1 MAVNNRDWKIYLDC
15 YFKVRKTAH
24 SISHGAIISLWNA
37 NGQIASLAKNR
48 VLSNKVVRNIKMREL
63 NYVTIW
69 GGNKTMEY
77 RELSVLVECDYLVAI
92 EIARLAKQNAFYIL
106 YSDQRLRLVD
116 CDTEKSEYLK
126 STFLSRQV
134 KSALAPANLALD

>member
-15 YFKVRKTAH
+15 YFKVRKAAH
-24 SISHGAIISLWNA
+24 TIRHGAIISLWNA
-37 NGQIASLAKNR
+37 NGQTASLSKNR
-48 VLSNKVVRNIKMREL
+48 VLSNQVLRNIKMRGL
-63 NYVTIW
+63 NYVTVW

-77 RELSVLVECDYLVAI
+77 RELSVLVECNYRVAI
-92 EIARLAKQNAFYIL
+92 EIARLAKQNAFYVL
-106 YSDQRLRLVD
+106 DGNQRLRLVD